1 VTASANEPAASI
13 VIPAHNEAG
22 VIGRLLESLPR
33 EIDGRPLEIVV
44 GCNGCTDDTAKVARR
59 FGAKV
64 VEIATPSKIAALN
77 AADEVTVAFPRL
89 YVDADVV
96 LTKKAVL
103 DVIRTLSEGK
113 VSYATLPCHLDLE
126 GRPWTVRAYFDV
138 WLRVMKLRVVDVG
151 SGIYALSREG
161 RARFGRFP
169 NVIADDSFVRN
180 LYTPT
185 ERLIVPTD
193 PTIVEAPR
201 TFRAVVRRRV
211 RVVIGN
217 MELAARRNRQSATA
231 SDEAVVPWWR
241 AVVTRPTLIPAAAV
255 YAIAN
260 TTAHFAA
267 RRQLASRRSIDWGRD
282 DTTRPPAIQ

>member
-1 VTASANEPAASI
+1 VTESANEPAASI

-44 GCNGCTDDTAKVARR
+44 VCNGCTDDTAKVARR

-103 DVIRTLSEGK
+103 NVIKTLSEGK

-138 WLRVMKLRVVDVG
+138 WLRVMQLRVVDVG

-161 RARFGRFP
+161 RARFDRFP

-201 TFRAVVRRRV
+201 TFQAVVRRRV

-217 MELAARRNRQSATA
+217 MELAARRNRQPTGRA
-231 SDEAVVPWWR
+231 EVVIAWWR
-241 AVVTRPTLIPAAAV
+241 AVITQPRLIPAAAV
-255 YAIAN
+255 YAVAN
-260 TTAHFAA
+260 TTAYFAA
-267 RRQLASRRSIDWGRD
+267 RRQLNSRRSIDWGRD
-282 DTTRPPAIQ
+282 NTTRPTSIL